1 MTERSRNASRL
12 EAIFWIAGL
21 VLVALPSPATEPW
34 ITICPLAH
42 LGDLL
47 GFHFCPGCGLGRS
60 VAWLVR
66 GDLPAS
72 LAMHPLG
79 IPAVV
84 ILGSHAVRLWFGA
97 RKATIV
103 H

>member
-1 MTERSRNASRL
+1 MTERSRRASRL
-12 EAIFWIAGL
+12 EAMFWIAGL
-21 VLVALPSPATEPW
+21 VLVAWPDPASAPG
-34 ITICPLAH
+34 ITLCPLAH

-47 GFHFCPGCGLGRS
+47 GFAFCPGCGLGRS

-66 GDLPAS
+66 GDLSAS
-72 LAMHPLG
+72 LATHPLG

-97 RKATIV
+97 RRATIV